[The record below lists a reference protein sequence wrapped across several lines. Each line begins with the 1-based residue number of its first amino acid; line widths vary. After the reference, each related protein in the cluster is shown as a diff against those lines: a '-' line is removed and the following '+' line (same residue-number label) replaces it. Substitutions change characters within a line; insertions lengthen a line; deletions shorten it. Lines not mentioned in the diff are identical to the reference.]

1 MRETRER
8 GWGSAGRLVIG
19 IYLLGIGALLLAS
32 QLGHDIPGEL
42 WSYWPFLL
50 VGLGVVKL
58 LWPENAEERSGGLW
72 MLAAGVYAWISLWRL
87 FGLDWGSAWPI
98 FLLAAG
104 ASILFGGACDRSA
117 TARSDG
123 RAG

>member
-1 MRETRER
+1 MGETRER

-19 IYLLGIGALLLAS
+19 VYLLGIGALLLAS
-32 QLGHDIPGEL
+32 NVGYDIPGEL

-58 LWPENAEERSGGLW
+58 LWPGSAEERSGGLW
-72 MLAAGVYAWISLWRL
+72 LLAAGVYAWISLWRL

-98 FLLAAG
+98 FLLAGG
-104 ASILFGGACDRSA
+104 AAIVFGGSCGGTAA
-117 TARSDG
+117 ARSDG